1 MVVKGEWAI
10 LRGIEELAGSA
21 REQKAAPFRTDAE
34 KGWLT
39 VGLEVERQVRL
50 EKLVREVH
58 AGLGRGLRRLAAVCH
73 ELRLDPLPD
82 GEVAGVI
89 PNAVALLERWTDM
102 SDTGRNMRKGGRT
115 DHGAAEVAEGA
126 NVHEQLTI
134 ARPPESG
141 RARGRVLSSQ
151 CTMDR

>member
-1 MVVKGEWAI
+1 V
-10 LRGIEELAGSA
+10 IELGNKSRSGRTPRRALA
-21 REQKAAPFRTDAE
+21 
-34 KGWLT
+34 
-39 VGLEVERQVRL
+39 VGLEVGRQVRL
-50 EKLVREVH
+50 EKLMWDAY
-58 AGLGRGLRRLAAVCH
+58 AGLGRGQRRLTVVCH

-82 GEVAGVI
+82 EKVAGVV

-102 SDTGRNMRKGGRT
+102 LDTGRNTREGGRT
-115 DHGAAEVAEGA
+115 DHGPAKVSEGA